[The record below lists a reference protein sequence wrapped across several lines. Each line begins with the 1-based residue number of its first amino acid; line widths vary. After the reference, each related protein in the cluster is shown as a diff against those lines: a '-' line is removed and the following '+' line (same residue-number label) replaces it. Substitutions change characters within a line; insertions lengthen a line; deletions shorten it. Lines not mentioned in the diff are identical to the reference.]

1 MIEHTSSPFIKIN
14 EVMTLRIKDILLLQ
28 EFQYAKII
36 SGKNLLDTEVNGATI
51 VNTLEG
57 FASVERGN
65 FILTTGFPSFTDEAF
80 KQLIR
85 SLAEKGVSGLGIKI
99 GSNIPSIS
107 SDIQSFAGHYKLV
120 IIELDSNIPWA
131 DLMIPIVNYVNYE
144 QKLELEK
151 IKNIYE
157 AFQTFLLAKSDIQ
170 QLPSLMEKL
179 LAKKTTIYLHAID
192 KSYSSFVVPPVFE
205 NVLSNI
211 VQTMKTQNLTKESF
225 QELPIPVYV
234 KPIYENRHLEG
245 CIIIWECQMLGAS
258 WHNVAISQATAILL
272 TELQKIKS
280 ILSLSQQNR
289 SSFLLDVFRG
299 KFNSIEEIVRV
310 SKEVN
315 WNLADHPYQ
324 LLLIQLTF
332 PDNQKQDAFIVTSQL
347 IFLLE
352 KYTLTKI
359 CFDSNDYLVLLLD
372 TTSEITADFICKK
385 IDFLLAKYQLQAAY
399 FGGVG
404 RVYALPSIV
413 KSYNEALIS
422 LHFAKTK
429 KNLLAKVIH
438 FEHLNFE
445 RILFSNHP
453 IKEASFLQQEYLLP
467 LKEFDQKKAAEL
479 YHTLKVFLFNN
490 ADFNKTAEQLF
501 VHKNT
506 VRYRLSLIKEIS
518 KLNPEKLQDQI
529 LFYIGF
535 LLEEIQLPAYQ

>member
-1 MIEHTSSPFIKIN
+1 MIEHTLSPFIKIN

-36 SGKNLLDTEVNGATI
+36 SGKSLLATEVNGATI

-57 FASVERGN
+57 CASVERGN

-80 KQLIR
+80 KQFIR

-107 SDIQSFAGHYKLV
+107 SDIQSFAEHYKLV

-131 DLMIPIVNYVNYE
+131 DLMIPIVNYINYE

-157 AFQTFLLAKSDIQ
+157 AFQAFLLAKSDIQ
-170 QLPSLMEKL
+170 QLPLLMEKL

-192 KSYSSFVVPPVFE
+192 KSYSSFALPPVFE

-225 QELPIPVYV
+225 QELPISVYV

-245 CIIIWECQMLGAS
+245 CIIIWECQTLCAS

-280 ILSLSQQNR
+280 IISLSQQNR

-299 KFNSIEEIVRV
+299 KFNSTEEIVRV

-324 LLLIQLTF
+324 LLLLELTF
-332 PDNQKQDAFIVTSQL
+332 PDDQKQDAFIVTSQL

-359 CFDSNDYLVLLLD
+359 CFDSNNYLVLLLD

-385 IDFLLAKYQLQAAY
+385 IDFLLAKYQLQVTY

-404 RVYALPSIV
+404 RVYTLSAIV

-535 LLEEIQLPAYQ
+535 LLEEIQLPAFQ